1 MYITWQVLVC
11 APFLVNHWLGY
22 RIPLLLIQGLLVA
35 VLLICL
41 PYSHATNHFPH
52 CLFFYYSY
60 GSISRVVY
68 FALTSTMQPTS
79 RKPANLTSI

>member
-52 CLFFYYSY
+52 CLFFFIHMDLFL
-60 GSISRVVY
+60 GS
-68 FALTSTMQPTS
+68 STLHSHQPCNQLLG
-79 RKPANLTSI
+79 NLLI